1 MGGYLKR
8 GKETDNF
15 LKLYAKL
22 EFLGNAEKKK
32 EEELKLKEFEK
43 EKGKKKAKQDN
54 GDDLEDIIKK
64 EQKSMDFFNKT
75 YLNFMTNCYF
85 NKLEKRNL
93 KKELIPIPFANIK
106 VRVYILRCLNLTA
119 QDDSSSIL
127 VKMAGMSAFSK
138 ANSYLEIII
147 GEGESNDAKLV
158 KYVNDRQ
165 NFVVNSLSPDFFTFF
180 ELDAEF
186 PHDWK
191 LTINVKSRN
200 EAGSDSLIGTTIIDL
215 EDRYL
220 GEYRTRELLKLKAL
234 EQQYTEILNKKDED
248 NPLEINEKEIKD
260 KLTIIN
266 RKTDELKEYQV
277 PVEYRPLRHPG
288 KKTAQGIVE
297 MFVEVLP
304 QARAKYIK
312 PAKIEP
318 PPPENYELRLVIWET
333 RNVFLERKKQVDCF
347 INVSYDPEGWL
358 GSPTKKSTDTHLGCE
373 DGNAKFNWR
382 MKFNIRIP
390 CTFPRLY
397 FTVFDFNTIA
407 SDEAIGE
414 CYISLRRV
422 LKRLLQEGKLSI
434 EKKKNGFL

>member
-1 MGGYLKR
+1 
-8 GKETDNF
+8 
-15 LKLYAKL
+15 
-22 EFLGNAEKKK
+22 
-32 EEELKLKEFEK
+32 
-43 EKGKKKAKQDN
+43 
-54 GDDLEDIIKK
+54 
-64 EQKSMDFFNKT
+64 
-75 YLNFMTNCYF
+75 
-85 NKLEKRNL
+85 
-93 KKELIPIPFANIK
+93 
-106 VRVYILRCLNLTA
+106 
-119 QDDSSSIL
+119 
-127 VKMAGMSAFSK
+127 MAGMSAFSK
-138 ANSYLEIII
+138 ANSYLEIIV

-158 KYVNDRQ
+158 KYMSDRQ
-165 NFVVNSLSPDFFTFF
+165 NFVPNSLSPDFFKFY

-186 PHDWK
+186 PQDWK

-234 EQQYTEILNKKDED
+234 EQQYTEILNKKDEN

-304 QARAKYIK
+304 QARAKHIK

-333 RNVFLERKKQVDCF
+333 RNVFLERKKQVDVF

-382 MKFNIRIP
+382 MKFNIKIP

-434 EKKKNGFL
+434 EKKWIPLTHPKDPGENKGDILISIFLLQQDEADQKPVGESWDEPNRDPRLEKPKEGRGMLDFLKGSIFDITKWSFNFDFFGNLKIIAAILSVLIIFVILFVSPGLLTKF